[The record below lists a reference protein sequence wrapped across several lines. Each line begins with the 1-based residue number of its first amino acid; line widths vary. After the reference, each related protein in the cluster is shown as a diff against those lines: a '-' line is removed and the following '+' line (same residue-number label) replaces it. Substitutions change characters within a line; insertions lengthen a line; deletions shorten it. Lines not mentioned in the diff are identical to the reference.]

1 MRLIA
6 EKRSYIGEDGEILA
20 SVERVNVG
28 RPDFHVTLE
37 LGEGV
42 SVVAFNHMED
52 LKFFLDE
59 LEKAWSNSPC

>member
-6 EKRSYIGEDGEILA
+6 ERRAYIGEDGEILA

-28 RPDFHVTLE
+28 RPDFQVTLE
-37 LGEGV
+37 MGEDV
-42 SVVAFNHMED
+42 SAIEFKKMED

-59 LEKAWSNSPC
+59 LEKAWDNSPC